1 MRKINK
7 SPSDIAD
14 VTNEDAIHD
23 TGGISGE
30 DLRRIIERIERLEE
44 EKSGIA
50 ADIAA
55 IYAESKA
62 VGFDPK
68 IVRKVIRLRS
78 MEPHQV
84 EEEETL
90 TDLYKRAIGMST

>member
-1 MRKINK
+1 MNLKVVETGEE
-7 SPSDIAD
+7 AD
-14 VTNEDAIHD
+14 GSGMGD

-30 DLRRIIERIERLEE
+30 DLRRIVERVERLEE
-44 EKSGIA
+44 EKLGIA
-50 ADIAA
+50 ADIRA
-55 IYAESKA
+55 IYAEAKA

-90 TDLYKRAIGMST
+90 TEIYKRALGMQ

>member
-1 MRKINK
+1 MNLK
-7 SPSDIAD
+7 
-14 VTNEDAIHD
+14 VVEDGGAGEVMD
-23 TGGISGE
+23 TAGVSGE
-30 DLRRIIERIERLEE
+30 ELRRIVERIERLEE
-44 EKSGIA
+44 EKLGIA
-50 ADIAA
+50 ADVRAV
-55 IYAESKA
+55 YAEAKA

-90 TDLYKRAIGMST
+90 TEIYKRALGMT

>member
-1 MRKINK
+1 MNLKVVDA
-7 SPSDIAD
+7 SGDGEAAD
-14 VTNEDAIHD
+14 NLD
-23 TGGISGE
+23 TGGVSGE
-30 DLRRIIERIERLEE
+30 DLRRIVERIERLEE

-50 ADIAA
+50 ADVRA
-55 IYAESKA
+55 IYAEAKA

-90 TDLYKRAIGMST
+90 TDIYKRALGMQ

>member
-1 MRKINK
+1 MNLK
-7 SPSDIAD
+7 
-14 VTNEDAIHD
+14 VVETGDAAVVD

-30 DLRRIIERIERLEE
+30 DLRRIVERIERLEE
-44 EKSGIA
+44 EKLGIA
-50 ADIAA
+50 ADIRA
-55 IYAESKA
+55 IYAEAKA

-90 TDLYKRAIGMST
+90 LDLYKHALGMV